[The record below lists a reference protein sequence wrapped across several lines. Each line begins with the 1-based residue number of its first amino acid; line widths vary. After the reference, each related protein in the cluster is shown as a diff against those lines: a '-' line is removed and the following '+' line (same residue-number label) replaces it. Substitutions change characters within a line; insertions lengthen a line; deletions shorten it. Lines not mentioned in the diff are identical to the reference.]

1 MEFCNSDLSNFC
13 TNNDIKIIHGKP
25 RHPQIAISLAD
36 IINIHNNKKH
46 SITEEVP
53 KYIRDLNNKDDIE
66 IINER
71 IAKNIGRK
79 NKNKDII
86 NFENYYCINSD
97 LEVKNNR
104 LIKNKKIKK
113 KIKSLIFLF

>member
-1 MEFCNSDLSNFC
+1 M
-13 TNNDIKIIHGKP
+13 
-25 RHPQIAISLAD
+25 AD
-36 IINIHNNKKH
+36 SINIHNNKKH

-53 KYIRDLNNKDDIE
+53 EYIRDLNNKDDIE

-104 LIKNKKIKK
+104 LIKSKKIKK
-113 KIKSLIFLF
+113 KKIKNLIFLF

>member
-1 MEFCNSDLSNFC
+1 MIL
-13 TNNDIKIIHGKP
+13 K
-25 RHPQIAISLAD
+25 L
-36 IINIHNNKKH
+36 
-46 SITEEVP
+46 
-53 KYIRDLNNKDDIE
+53 LM
-66 IINER
+66 
-71 IAKNIGRK
+71 K

-104 LIKNKKIKK
+104 MIKSKKIKK